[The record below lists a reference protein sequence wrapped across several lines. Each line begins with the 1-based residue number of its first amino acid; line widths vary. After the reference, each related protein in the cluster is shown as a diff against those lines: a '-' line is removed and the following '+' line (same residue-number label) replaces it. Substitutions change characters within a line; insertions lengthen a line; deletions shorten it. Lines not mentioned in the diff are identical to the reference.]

1 MLQKVVEFV
10 DKHYMIKKG
19 DKIIVAL
26 SGGPD
31 SICLI
36 HILNKLKDKYGIQ
49 LYAAHVN
56 HCLRG
61 KDSDGDESY
70 AEEFCKSLGIEFFSK
85 RIDINEMAER
95 LNMSSETAGRE
106 ARYNF
111 FDELRE
117 SLGADKVALAHN
129 LNDQAETVLM
139 RIIRGAGI
147 EGLQGIKPIR
157 DGIYIRPILSLS
169 RSEIEQYCE
178 DNNLNPRTDKS
189 NFENIYNRNKI
200 RLELIPY
207 IEKNF
212 NKDIINTLNRL
223 SGIVSKDNEY
233 LESVAREK
241 YLSYCIC
248 KENSVTVRSG
258 LLKEKESIVSRVIR
272 KALSELKGDLKNI
285 ELVHINDIIELFTMG
300 TGKEVHLPGGIHA
313 ENIYGDIN
321 IYIYKHRKVML
332 GREVK
337 ESYMILDKSSD
348 VNEIPSIKFINEI
361 DVTISIRL
369 MEKGENIN
377 FGEDTLKRY
386 FDYDKIR
393 RSISLRHRREGDRY
407 TPYGMK
413 GSKKIKDL
421 FIDLKIPK
429 DERDSIPLICFDEE
443 IAWVVGYSVSNN
455 YSVTK
460 NTNNILEIKVEKGEN

>member
-1 MLQKVVEFV
+1 MLQKVIDFA
-10 DKHYMIKKG
+10 DKHCMIEKG

-36 HILNKLKDKYGIQ
+36 HMLSKLRDKYDIK
-49 LYAAHVN
+49 LYAAHIN

-61 KDSDGDESY
+61 KESDEDESY
-70 AEEFCKSLGIEFFSK
+70 AEKFCEEIGIEFYSK
-85 RIDINEMAER
+85 RVDINEMAQK

-111 FDELRE
+111 FEELKFK
-117 SLGADKVALAHN
+117 LGANKVALAHN

-139 RIIRGAGI
+139 RIIRGSGI

-157 DGIYIRPILSLS
+157 DGIYIRPILVLS
-169 RSEIEQYCE
+169 RSEIENYCE
-178 DNNLNPRTDKS
+178 ENRLNPRTDKS
-189 NFENIYNRNKI
+189 NFENIYNRNKV

-207 IEKNF
+207 IKENF

-223 SGIVSKDNEY
+223 AGIVSRDNEY
-233 LESVAREK
+233 MESIAQEK
-241 YLSYCIC
+241 YLVYCVTKGNIVTLSGELV
-248 KENSVTVRSG
+248 KEQ
-258 LLKEKESIVSRVIR
+258 EAIVSRVIR
-272 KALSELKGDLKNI
+272 KALLEIKGDLKNI
-285 ELVHINDIIELFTMG
+285 ELIHVNDIIELFTLG
-300 TGKEVHLPGGIHA
+300 TGKGIHLPGGIHA

-321 IYIYKHRKVML
+321 IYKYNKDKANKATKENYLLLEKNHSTYEIPT
-332 GREVK
+332 VK
-337 ESYMILDKSSD
+337 S
-348 VNEIPSIKFINEI
+348 VNENNAFIR
-361 DVTISIRL
+361 IRL
-369 MEKGENIN
+369 VEKGENIN
-377 FGEDTLKRY
+377 FSEDTLKKY
-386 FDYDKIR
+386 FDYDKIK
-393 RSISLRHRREGDRY
+393 RSITLRYRRQGDRY

-413 GSKKIKDL
+413 GSKKVKDL

-455 YSVTK
+455 YNVTK
-460 NTNNILEIKVEKGEN
+460 STKNILEIKFEKGEN